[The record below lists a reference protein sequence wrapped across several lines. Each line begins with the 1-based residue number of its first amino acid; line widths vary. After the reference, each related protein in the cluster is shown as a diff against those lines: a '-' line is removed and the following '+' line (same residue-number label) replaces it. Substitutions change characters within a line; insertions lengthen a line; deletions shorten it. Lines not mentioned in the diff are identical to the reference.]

1 MSTRRH
7 TMTKAQRINLDRP
20 ARRVSDV
27 NAILAR
33 AGHNERLVKGDGYVY
48 WAEGDAPNW
57 SETSIYVYRLSDLT
71 IREYLEDHMSRVC
84 GHLEAK

>member
-1 MSTRRH
+1 
-7 TMTKAQRINLDRP
+7 MTKAPRTNLDRP
-20 ARRVSDV
+20 ARRVSDI

-33 AGHNERLVKGDGYVY
+33 AGHGERLVKGEGYVY
-48 WAEGDAPNW
+48 WTEGEAPDW

-84 GHLEAK
+84 KHLEAK

>member
-1 MSTRRH
+1 
-7 TMTKAQRINLDRP
+7 MTKAQHINLDRP

-27 NAILAR
+27 NDILAR
-33 AGHNERLVKGDGYVY
+33 AGHGERLVKGEGYVY
-48 WAEGDAPNW
+48 WAEGEASSW